1 MNLKIDAVVNQ
12 QPDHRIQSAYTTN
25 VSLKISNTAYQLSY
39 FLMHIFGSKA
49 QHRSSIEIITKTL
62 L

>member
-12 QPDHRIQSAYTTN
+12 QPDQRIQSAYTTN

-39 FLMHIFGSKA
+39 F
-49 QHRSSIEIITKTL
+49 
-62 L
+62 